1 MLTMQ
6 GPMASAVA
14 FALSGGEPVDS
25 RRRMFA
31 DVVPAG
37 GRDHQRRLI
46 AAVEPLELSARGMDV
61 ATTALDAIRHQFTVG
76 TEDAVSLALG
86 RAMAAANTAVE
97 ADNRAWPAEERDRR
111 VMVGVTAAVVEGSFI
126 TIAQLPPAQAFL
138 IQDGRCYP
146 LPTLASWRPD
156 YAPEGDETV
165 AEPLGTGLG
174 VAPLLFRS
182 SISPG
187 DLILLC
193 DSALARCLASATSTL
208 EAGGRAPVQTLDEAL
223 VWLES
228 TAVHNNLDD
237 VQAACIVV
245 PAANRPLSPEARRGR
260 RTRQSRWLRMANG
273 RQRGAVSD
281 ITARPSSAA
290 REGRSHGEPD
300 LALIADPTEEPD
312 SRPKEVDEPFVAS
325 PNDPAG
331 VSEAAA
337 DQPADL
343 DHDIV
348 DEPILVMEP
357 VEQDLAAMPQEAS
370 GDDQRH
376 GERPDVANVSEA
388 SVIIHGQLQA
398 RRQRR
403 SRTGPLGRA
412 VATLLALVVVCGASG
427 LMHGRF
433 VARAE
438 HDEQVTEALAT
449 VDTHLAAAA
458 QDDATEDALA
468 EAAAAMDRAERL
480 GIPASE
486 LSGRRAMLLTYRDQ
500 VRGVV
505 RLGGVARVGG
515 VPASLSAASD
525 VTPRLVRANRDL
537 YLVSGGFYRVDLDD
551 SSLVAVLTPGSEVG
565 EQVVGSLTNG
575 AWSPGG
581 IVVTDGEAIFTF
593 DGSEAWSSQPL
604 GLGAPERLAKAPFA
618 TLNGAFY
625 VLDEETGQILKFGGE
640 DGSASGQPWTDGPD
654 VTALRQARDMVIDG
668 DIHVLLADGRLATL
682 TEGNIAALRSFDVTP
697 SLTKPLA
704 LAGGMDTSA
713 LWVLDHVENEVRLLR
728 IDPETGDARP
738 FVLAIP
744 EGAEAELAT
753 IHDVAVDEVGHA
765 AYFLTE
771 NSLWRSDLPVFV
783 PVE

>member
-1 MLTMQ
+1 
-6 GPMASAVA
+6 MASAVA

-31 DVVPAG
+31 DVLPAG

-46 AAVEPLELSARGMDV
+46 AAVEPLELSTRGMDV

-86 RAMAAANTAVE
+86 RAMAAASAAVE
-97 ADNRAWPAEERDRR
+97 ADNRAWSAEERDRR
-111 VMVGVTAAVVEGSFI
+111 IMVGVTAAVVEGSFI
-126 TIAQLPPAQAFL
+126 TIAQLPPTQAFL
-138 IQDGRCYP
+138 IQDERCYP

-187 DLILLC
+187 DLVLLC

-208 EAGGRAPVQTLDEAL
+208 ETGERAPVQTLDEAL
-223 VWLES
+223 VWLEGV
-228 TAVHNNLDD
+228 AVRNNLDD

-245 PAANRPLSPEARRGR
+245 PATGRPLDSEARRGR
-260 RTRQSRWLRMANG
+260 RTRQPRWLKMANG
-273 RQRGAVSD
+273 RKGGAVSGGG
-281 ITARPSSAA
+281 AGPLSSA
-290 REGRSHGEPD
+290 REAGLRGAPD
-300 LALIADPTEEPD
+300 LSPVADLEEEPD
-312 SRPKEVDEPFVAS
+312 SRPEEVDEPFVAS
-325 PNDPAG
+325 PGDPAG
-331 VSEAAA
+331 VPEAAA
-337 DQPADL
+337 DEAADL
-343 DHDIV
+343 DRDIV
-348 DEPILVMEP
+348 DEPIP
-357 VEQDLAAMPQEAS
+357 VVKRVDQDLAAMPLEAS
-370 GDDQRH
+370 DDQRH
-376 GERPDVANVSEA
+376 DQRPDAASVSEA
-388 SVIIHGQLQA
+388 SVITHEQLHA

-403 SRTGPLGRA
+403 SRTGPLGRV

-427 LMHGRF
+427 LVHGRF

-438 HDEQVTEALAT
+438 HDEQVAGALAT
-449 VDTHLAAAA
+449 ADAHLAAAA
-458 QDDATEDALA
+458 RGGATEDVLI
-468 EAAAAMDRAERL
+468 EAAAALDRAQRL
-480 GIPASE
+480 GVPATE
-486 LSGRRAMLLTYRDQ
+486 LTGRRATLSTYRDQ
-500 VRGVV
+500 ARGVV
-505 RLGGVARVGG
+505 RLGGVTRVGG
-515 VPASLSAASD
+515 LPASLPAASD
-525 VTPRLVRANRDL
+525 AAPRLVRANRDL

-551 SSLVAVLTPGSEVG
+551 SSLVAMLTPGSQVG

-575 AWSPGG
+575 TWSPGG
-581 IVVTDGEAIFTF
+581 IVVTDGEAIFTV
-593 DGSEAWSSQPL
+593 DGSEVWSAQPL
-604 GLGAPERLAKAPFA
+604 RLDASGRLAKAPCA

-640 DGSASGQPWTDGPD
+640 DGSTSGQPWTKEPD
-654 VTALRQARDMVIDG
+654 ATALHQARDMVIDG

-682 TEGNIAALRSFDVTP
+682 TEGNIAALRSFEVTP
-697 SLTKPLA
+697 PLTEPLA

-728 IDPETGDARP
+728 IDPKTGDVRP
-738 FVLAIP
+738 FVLTIP

-753 IHDVAVDEVGHA
+753 VHDVAVDEVGHV

-771 NSLWRSDLPVFV
+771 HSLWRSDLPVFV
-783 PVE
+783 PVD